1 MLFEDT
7 ETPLFST
14 DDTKLGF
21 WETVEVEP
29 TKEIRFISML
39 MDYNGYFFEG
49 IRLLDS
55 KKRAIVDETW
65 DHNPNGTWSEL

>member
-14 DDTKLGF
+14 GDTKLGF

-39 MDYNGYFFEG
+39 MDYNVYFFEG

-55 KKRAIVDETW
+55 NKRAIVDETW